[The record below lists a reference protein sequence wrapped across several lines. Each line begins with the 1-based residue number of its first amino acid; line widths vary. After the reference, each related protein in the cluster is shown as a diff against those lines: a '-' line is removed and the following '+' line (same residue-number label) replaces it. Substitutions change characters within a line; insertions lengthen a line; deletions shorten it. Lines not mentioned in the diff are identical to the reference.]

1 VGPQVLRL
9 GYVTGQA
16 ATLHLRVGGHE
27 QALALEPGV
36 GLATFVVTGQD
47 GPVRVRVTDVAFG
60 GICVTD
66 VVAGAPWPE

>member
-1 VGPQVLRL
+1 
-9 GYVTGQA
+9 
-16 ATLHLRVGGHE
+16 
-27 QALALEPGV
+27 V